1 VNVTINPNHT
11 LLNGTGTVTHVGQL
25 FYNEVLRDAVEET
38 YPYNTNTAP
47 VTSNKDDA
55 YSVVQASND
64 YDPFPEFLYLG
75 DSITDGLLA
84 WIQIGINVSADQ
96 SYELPI
102 AAWYEADGGHEN
114 PEGPQVLVES

>member
-1 VNVTINPNHT
+1 MNVTINRNQT

-25 FYNEVLRDAVEET
+25 FYNQVLRDAVEET

-47 VTSNKDDA
+47 ATSNQDDRF
-55 YSVVQASND
+55 SSQQASND

-84 WIQIGINVSADQ
+84 WIQIGINVTA
-96 SYELPI
+96 SYEPAI

-114 PEGPQVLVES
+114 PKGL